1 MAGLNKGKVGDFQI
15 RMLGKN
21 QVFYK
26 RQIGVLFLFFGI
38 LLVLVSCTG
47 INNNAKARAIG
58 SVAVPLTDPVKGS
71 SSAIGEIATATPFLP
86 QEGLGSE
93 ESDANKS
100 SRPWGNYAGP
110 TIWPPIDI
118 PSPAGILPQPQ
129 DQINIV
135 LLGDD
140 RLEGETIFRT
150 DAIMLL
156 ILKPSQGTASL
167 VSFPRDLFVY
177 IPGWTMQR
185 INFAM
190 WRGGFD
196 MFATMFEYNFGIRPK
211 YYVKINMLSMK
222 TIIDDLGGVD
232 VNVTEPIYDPYV
244 PWATPL
250 SVKPGLVHMSGEE
263 VFMYTKARYST
274 SDFDRERRHQEVLNA
289 IFMRLLS
296 MDVFSRIPE
305 LYSKYQKEMEM
316 NLKVEDIIR
325 WISLANQLK
334 DTNRIW
340 RFRIG
345 EDMVTSWKVPTTGD
359 DALLPKREAI
369 LGVIK
374 EAIQK

>member
-1 MAGLNKGKVGDFQI
+1 
-15 RMLGKN
+15 
-21 QVFYK
+21 
-26 RQIGVLFLFFGI
+26 
-38 LLVLVSCTG
+38 
-47 INNNAKARAIG
+47 
-58 SVAVPLTDPVKGS
+58 
-71 SSAIGEIATATPFLP
+71 
-86 QEGLGSE
+86 
-93 ESDANKS
+93 
-100 SRPWGNYAGP
+100 
-110 TIWPPIDI
+110 
-118 PSPAGILPQPQ
+118 
-129 DQINIV
+129 
-135 LLGDD
+135 
-140 RLEGETIFRT
+140 
-150 DAIMLL
+150 MLL

-177 IPGWTMQR
+177 IPGWTLQR

-222 TIIDDLGGVD
+222 SIIDDLGGVD
-232 VNVTEPIYDPYV
+232 VNVTEPFYDPYV

-305 LYSKYQKEMEM
+305 LYSKYQKEMET
-316 NLKVEDIIR
+316 NIKVEDIVH
-325 WISLANQLK
+325 WVPLANQLK

-340 RFRIG
+340 RYRIG
-345 EDMVTSWKVPTTGD
+345 EDQVTAWKVPTSGD
-359 DALLPKREAI
+359 DALLPKSAEIRK
-369 LGVIK
+369 VIK
-374 EAIQK
+374 QAIENP